1 MSAPPSCPAR
11 RRRRRVSTLAGMR
24 PGSSLPLVRRAVI
37 DGVLREFVHPPDGS
51 MPIERPVGS
60 APEPVEAGPAPVM
73 GSPVPEAGV
82 NRLGQL
88 VGRNTEPRD
97 LARPMALP
105 FLRASCDGSG
115 SCCGLYHHI
124 PATASDA
131 ARIKDLLADDWDR
144 DVPLD
149 EVFVPAFDAHPD
161 GPLNVLD
168 IEGSCAF
175 LDDDGLCAVHKKGG
189 SEAKPQACVSYPA
202 HLVVCGE
209 RWVASLRPECACIMR
224 TATDGPRLADD
235 PTGWASLRSM
245 MLAVW
250 TVPMVVT
257 VEDEVYVTRTDYRRW
272 TERQV
277 ASLSNTLDPVGIL
290 CLAHAELD
298 VVAEQPPIRPAV
310 DELLDPDWLA
320 SLVPWLE
327 DEVALA
333 RHAHAADSPL
343 RIAAEWGA
351 ECVRALLEG
360 EEPAAKENKGRA
372 ADWSRRAALTTAH
385 LVHGHGL
392 LEEPELRPA
401 LTRLARFV
409 ALAQASRRLRPLED
423 RDERLEELTAWFF
436 LWRTLGR

>member
-1 MSAPPSCPAR
+1 
-11 RRRRRVSTLAGMR
+11 MR

-37 DGVLREFVHPPDGS
+37 DGELREFVHPPDGS
-51 MPIERPVGS
+51 MPVEREVGS
-60 APEPVEAGPAPVM
+60 APEPAGEAEPLVLGGPI
-73 GSPVPEAGV
+73 PEAGV

-88 VGRNTEPRD
+88 VGRNVEPRD

-124 PATASDA
+124 PAMPQDA
-131 ARIKDLLADDWDR
+131 TRIRSLLADDWDR

-149 EVFVPAFDAHPD
+149 DVFVPAFDAHPD

-175 LDDDGLCAVHKKGG
+175 LDPDGLCAVHKKGG
-189 SEAKPQACVSYPA
+189 IEAKPQACINYPA

-209 RWVASLRPECACIMR
+209 RWVASLRPECACMMR
-224 TATDGPRLADD
+224 TATDGPRLSDD
-235 PTGWASLRSM
+235 PTGWAQLRSM
-245 MLAVW
+245 MAAVW
-250 TVPMVVT
+250 TVPMLVTIEDDVV
-257 VEDEVYVTRTDYRRW
+257 VTRTAYRKW

-277 ASLSNTLDPVGIL
+277 AALSNTLDPVATL
-290 CLAHAELD
+290 CIAHAELD
-298 VVAEQPPIRPAV
+298 VVAELDPYKLENDQ
-310 DELLDPDWLA
+310 LLDPDWLR
-320 SLVPWLE
+320 SLQPWLA

-333 RHAHAADSPL
+333 KHSHAPTSPL

-351 ECVRALLEG
+351 ECVDALLAG
-360 EEPAAKENKGRA
+360 EEPARREGRGRA
-372 ADWSRRAALTTAH
+372 ADWNRRAALTTAH
-385 LVHGHGL
+385 IVHGHGL
-392 LEEPELRPA
+392 LEEAELRPA

-409 ALAQASRRLRPLED
+409 ALARASRQLRPLEE
-423 RDERLEELTAWFF
+423 RDDRLEELTAWFF